1 MTPKTPAMTLPG
13 RARTLLMLRWVLII
27 ATSYLMLFSHSGGET
42 PPSIGLFVA
51 GYFAS
56 NIVLT
61 ALLPH
66 IRSQHRVNVGI
77 VLFDTAAISLGLG
90 LTDNVSNDFFVLY
103 FLVVFLGALTERIG
117 LVVAAAVVSS
127 MVHLTTV
134 SQFVGVDHIVQS
146 GYILRI
152 PFLFVVALFFG
163 HLVEEEARTR
173 EQMRAEFLSTVSHD
187 LKNPLGV
194 IQNQA
199 ELLLD
204 GEAGPLM
211 PEQATLIRHIH
222 SSARHVTT
230 LSQNLLNAARID
242 AGRLVLHRT
251 AENLRHIV
259 EAAVWFARSASDLK
273 QIALRFS
280 PDPDLPLVAIDSTQM
295 ERVVSNLL
303 DNAIKY
309 TPVGGTVEVSIHR
322 MIGHLALV
330 VRDNGP
336 GIEPDE
342 LPALF
347 EKYHRQASAHQVAGT
362 GLGLFIVKAIVE
374 AHGGAVEVESVPGK
388 GTTMTVRLPTSG
400 SSQAEDASVF
410 RQGWRRFRHRT
421 DGGSTVSG
429 SFSAARCL

>member
-1 MTPKTPAMTLPG
+1 MTAPTHAAPLPAKTQ
-13 RARTLLMLRWVLII
+13 TLLMLRWVLII
-27 ATSYLMLFSHSGGET
+27 ATSYLLLFSGRGAET

-51 GYFAS
+51 AYFAS

-61 ALLPH
+61 ALLPR
-66 IRSQHRVNVGI
+66 IRSQHIVNTGI
-77 VLFDTAAISLGLG
+77 VLFDTAAISFGLS
-90 LTDNVSNDFFVLY
+90 LTDNISNDFFVLY

-117 LVVAAAVVSS
+117 LVVGAAVVSS
-127 MVHLTTV
+127 IVHLTTV
-134 SQFVGVDHIVQS
+134 SQFVGVESIVQS

-187 LKNPLGV
+187 LKNPVGV

-204 GEAGPLM
+204 GEAGPLA

-222 SSARHVTT
+222 ASARHVTT
-230 LSQNLLNAARID
+230 LSQNLLSAARID
-242 AGRLVLHRT
+242 AGRLILRPT
-251 AENLRHIV
+251 AENLRHVV

-273 QIALRFS
+273 QISLRFS
-280 PDPDLPLVAIDSTQM
+280 PDPDLPLVPVDPTQM

-309 TPVGGTVEVSIHR
+309 TPVGGAVEVSIHR

-336 GIEPDE
+336 GIAPDR
-342 LPALF
+342 LPSLF
-347 EKYHRQASAHQVAGT
+347 EQYRQAGAHNVAGT
-362 GLGLFIVKAIVE
+362 GLGLFIVKAIAE
-374 AHGGAVEVESVPGK
+374 AHGGTIEAESVPGA
-388 GTTMTVRLPTSG
+388 GTTMTVRLPTAG
-400 SSQAEDASVF
+400 NRPAGEASAL
-410 RQGWRRFRHRT
+410 RRAWHRLRHRT
-421 DGGSTVSG
+421 GADSTTSR
-429 SFSAARCL
+429 SYSAARCF